1 MSSFALVDP
10 AIQRLESSL
19 DSSPN
24 PTVLNG
30 EILVHTPPH
39 SDWGG
44 AVVAQMYLPLKRS
57 QVWQGVTHYPRWVDY
72 FPDLVCSEVLTSEA
86 GSFTK
91 SKRIRQVAEK
101 SFLVFAAKV
110 EVYLRV
116 LEIASP
122 ADHHI
127 HFTLEKGDFSGFSA
141 HLKLHDYQA
150 GTLLTYAVRATPTI
164 PVPAFLIQQVSRLDF
179 PTNLRQ
185 MRQVLCASLR
195 S

>member
-1 MSSFALVDP
+1 MSIALVDS
-10 AIQRLESSL
+10 AIQRLETRL
-19 DSSPN
+19 GNSPS

-30 EILVHTPPH
+30 EILVHTPTQ
-39 SDWGG
+39 SEWGG
-44 AVVAQMYLPLKRS
+44 AVVAQMYLPLQRS
-57 QVWQGVTHYPRWVDY
+57 QVWQGVTNYSRWVDY
-72 FPDLVCSEVLTSEA
+72 FPDVICSEILTSEG

-91 SKRIRQVAEK
+91 SKRLRQVAEK
-101 SFLVFAAKV
+101 SFLIFAAKV
-110 EVYLRV
+110 EIYLRV

-122 ADHHI
+122 TDHHI
-127 HFTLEKGDFSGFSA
+127 HFALEKGDFTSFSA
-141 HLKLHDYQA
+141 HLKLHDYRD

-164 PVPAFLIQQVSRLDF
+164 PVPAWLIQQVSRLDF

>member
-1 MSSFALVDP
+1 MSIALVDST
-10 AIQRLESSL
+10 IQRLETSL
-19 DSSPN
+19 GSSPS

-30 EILVHTPPH
+30 EILVHTPTQ
-39 SDWGG
+39 SEWGG
-44 AVVAQMYLPLKRS
+44 AVVAQMYLPLERS
-57 QVWQGVTHYPRWVDY
+57 QVWQGVTNYPRWVDY
-72 FPDLVCSEVLTSEA
+72 FPDVICSEILTSEE

-101 SFLVFAAKV
+101 SFLLFAAKV
-110 EVYLRV
+110 EIYLKV
-116 LEIASP
+116 LEIVSP

-127 HFTLEKGDFSGFSA
+127 HFTLEKGDFTHFSA

-150 GTLLTYAVRATPTI
+150 GTLLTYTVRATPML